1 MSLLGGWRTDDDGV
15 PRGFGGCA
23 GGVYP
28 GPVLCLLRVVV
39 SPRYVSIAFSF
50 IALESTIKFS

>member
-39 SPRYVSIAFSF
+39 SPRYVVVV
-50 IALESTIKFS
+50 